1 LLNLQ
6 PDHMD
11 RYPAFDDYAKAKTR
25 IFMNQTAEDVAVV
38 SIEALPT
45 VWRLAGPLKGRLIT
59 FSAHNRQADLWLD
72 WVDGDAI
79 WCGLPECRGI
89 ILRLSETNLR
99 GAHNAENI
107 MATLAAGLALG
118 LSVREMREAIIGYCP
133 QPHRCEVV
141 AKIGGVTYINDSKAT
156 NVDAVN
162 HALRALPGR
171 VILIAGGRD
180 KALDYSTIKE
190 VITEKV
196 KLAVLIGE
204 VQDRLC
210 SVWGGAAP
218 CVRAGSMAEAV
229 RLAASHARCGD
240 TVLLSPACASFDMF
254 ENYEHRGEEFKR
266 VVFELL

>member
-1 LLNLQ
+1 
-6 PDHMD
+6 
-11 RYPAFDDYAKAKTR
+11 
-25 IFMNQTAEDVAVV
+25 
-38 SIEALPT
+38 
-45 VWRLAGPLKGRLIT
+45 
-59 FSAHNRQADLWLD
+59 
-72 WVDGDAI
+72 
-79 WCGLPECRGI
+79 
-89 ILRLSETNLR
+89 
-99 GAHNAENI
+99 
-107 MATLAAGLALG
+107 MATLATGLALG
-118 LSVREMREAIIGYCP
+118 LPVRAMREAIIGYCP